1 MGIPANAKMV
11 LLVNPGRL
19 VRQKC
24 SDTPRGCQAH
34 HKLRVSPTANFGSG
48 PPQTSGQ
55 AHRKMQTGLTPTG
68 DLERYAYLCIAC
80 LILVQY
86 LSLLFLCPVLQVL
99 DNLTSSSKISTHRSI
114 HSLQMLT

>member
-11 LLVNPGRL
+11 LLVNPGRF

-24 SDTPRGCQAH
+24 SDTPRGCQA
-34 HKLRVSPTANFGSG
+34 

-55 AHRKMQTGLTPTG
+55 PHRKIQTGLTPTG

-86 LSLLFLCPVLQVL
+86 PSLLLLSLFLCPVLQVL